1 MKPTAAIV
9 IHDNYTDAEFLVAY
23 HTLLAEGFGV
33 EVFSIN
39 GGPVTGIKGWVHKS
53 SNKLHGLPLP
63 HQLVGYFDVLIGIG
77 GIKSIEYLR
86 QHEGLLEWVRQHVVR
101 DKLLGSI
108 CHFASVLISA
118 KVVAGRR
125 IVGYDSIRI
134 DLENAGAEWSD
145 EPVVY
150 DDNIISARHYDQSGL
165 WAKAIVDTW
174 KIRQQDKLA

>member
-1 MKPTAAIV
+1 MKPAAAIV
-9 IHDNYTDAEFLVAY
+9 IHDNYTDCEFLVAQ
-23 HTLLAEGFGV
+23 HFLLAEGFLID
-33 EVFSIN
+33 VFSIN
-39 GGPVTGIKGWVHKS
+39 GGPVTGVKGWVQKTS
-53 SNKLHGLPLP
+53 KKLPNLTPKWDPPIEYDL
-63 HQLVGYFDVLIGIG
+63 LIGIG
-77 GIKSIEYLR
+77 GVRSIEYMR
-86 QHEGLLEWVRQHVVR
+86 QHEGLLEWVRRHVIQ

-150 DDNIISARHYDQSGL
+150 DDNIISAKHYDQSGL

>member
-1 MKPTAAIV
+1 MKPIAAIV

-23 HTLLAEGFGV
+23 HFLLAEGFGV
-33 EVFSIN
+33 AVYSIN
-39 GGPVTGIKGWVHKS
+39 GGPVTGIKGWVHKTS
-53 SNKLHGLPLP
+53 FELPKPPYRFTVLP
-63 HQLVGYFDVLIGIG
+63 QCDVLVGIG
-77 GIKSIEYLR
+77 GVKSIEYLR
-86 QHEGLLEWVRQHVVR
+86 QHEGLLEWVRAHAAQNR
-101 DKLLGSI
+101 ILGSI

-150 DDNIISARHYDQSGL
+150 DNNIISARHYDQSGL